1 MFLKSFGS
9 LITVFA
15 LSLGSTA
22 IAQANNNNLYIQVGS
37 DGNGEPIVLDL
48 ASIKGNEYIL
58 LQKHDKGT
66 AQTTLRAACGQQRLF
81 SKRLSVYTSA
91 GHLIRDDQTK
101 REIFPKPGTPEANAM
116 EIVCRGANPQK

>member
-9 LITVFA
+9 LVTVFA

-22 IAQANNNNLYIQVGS
+22 IAQASNSNLYIQVGS

-58 LQKHDKGT
+58 LQKHGNGK
-66 AQTTLRAACGQQRLF
+66 AQTTLRAACGQGRLF
-81 SKRLSVYTSA
+81 SNRLSVYTSA
-91 GHLIRDDQTK
+91 GQLIRDDQTK